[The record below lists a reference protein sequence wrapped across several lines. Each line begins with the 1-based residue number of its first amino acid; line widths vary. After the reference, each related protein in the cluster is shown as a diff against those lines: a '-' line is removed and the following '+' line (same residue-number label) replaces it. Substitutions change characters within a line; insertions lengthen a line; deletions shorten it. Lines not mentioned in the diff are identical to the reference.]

1 MKKTVLIIGAS
12 SFVGS
17 NLALYLKDHF
27 RVIGTYHKTPIDIN
41 GVTCYPCDVFKKDY
55 VSSLI
60 GVLKPDYTIYAVG
73 MSSLTECKLYP
84 KQADALNSVGA
95 VNVCS
100 ASERYGAKFILISSC
115 FVMGGENLIYKE
127 SDTPFPNTIFG
138 SSLSSSEYYVQR
150 SCLNYLVLRCAPL
163 YGRSYGPKHP
173 NWFELLQAAY
183 VKGEPFT
190 ADDNVVTGFLDV
202 LVLARILK
210 SLFESGV
217 TNRLFQIS
225 SSDFMTRYEFAK
237 LVAKTFKKDDQFLQ
251 KSTSLFPADAPSSSG
266 SNQFFYKLDS
276 QNTENF
282 LGLKMPTVEESLI
295 LTQKRLTSEILT

>member
-1 MKKTVLIIGAS
+1 
-12 SFVGS
+12 
-17 NLALYLKDHF
+17 
-27 RVIGTYHKTPIDIN
+27 
-41 GVTCYPCDVFKKDY
+41 
-55 VSSLI
+55 
-60 GVLKPDYTIYAVG
+60 
-73 MSSLTECKLYP
+73 
-84 KQADALNSVGA
+84 

-115 FVMGGENLIYKE
+115 FVMGGENTIYKE
-127 SDTPFPNTIFG
+127 SDTPFPNTVFG

-173 NWFELLQAAY
+173 NWFELLQASF
-183 VKGEPFT
+183 VKGESFL

-202 LVLARILK
+202 LVLGRILK
-210 SLFESGV
+210 SLCESGV

-237 LVAKTFKKDDQFLQ
+237 LVAKTFKKDDNFIQ
-251 KSTSLFPADAPSSSG
+251 KATSLFPADAPSSSG
-266 SNQFFYKLDS
+266 SNQFFYKLDT

-282 LGLKMPTVEESLI
+282 LGLKMPTVEESLT